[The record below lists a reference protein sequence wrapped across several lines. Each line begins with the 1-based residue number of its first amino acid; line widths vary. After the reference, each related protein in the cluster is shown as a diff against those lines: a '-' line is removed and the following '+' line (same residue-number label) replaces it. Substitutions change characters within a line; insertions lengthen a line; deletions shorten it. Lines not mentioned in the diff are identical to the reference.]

1 MKTDPSF
8 PKTSVQGAR
17 PRLAQRG
24 VAAVEMAIVVLPMLV
39 LCFGI
44 TELGRALYQYNGLV
58 KATRGAARY
67 LSQQN
72 LASPPLGDTAA
83 DIRLR
88 ARSLA
93 LCGALACGDQPP
105 LVPRLTLAMI
115 DVCDAVSCPDTHANI
130 STGEGTTSLVSV
142 TIGNGQGA
150 RYVFQSLVPWVVPDI
165 TFSPVGF
172 TMAASTN

>member
-1 MKTDPSF
+1 MTM
-8 PKTSVQGAR
+8 
-17 PRLAQRG
+17 RLQHRLNSRRQRG
-24 VAAVEMAIVVLPMLV
+24 AAAVEMAIILAPMLI

-72 LASPPLGDTAA
+72 LASPPAGQTA
-83 DIRLR
+83 DGIRAN

-93 LCGALACGDQPP
+93 LCGSFDCSNRPTQ
-105 LVPRLTLAMI
+105 VTNLTAAMI
-115 DVCDAVSCPDTHANI
+115 SICDPVACAATHANV
-130 STGEGTTSLVSV
+130 STGQGTTSLVSV
-142 TIGNGQGA
+142 VIGAGDN
-150 RYVFQSLVPWVVPDI
+150 RYAFTSAAPFVIPNIGFA
-165 TFSPVGF
+165 PVGI